1 MVLVTDAGR
10 VVEIA
15 HRGYAAEAPE
25 NTIAALRR
33 AGRRADGVELD
44 VRRCGSGELV
54 VVHDATVDRVTD
66 GTGRVADHSL
76 AELQALD
83 VLDSGESIPRLDA
96 ALAAVPDDVMVN
108 VELKETGVAADAVA
122 TLQGVANPVLV
133 SSFSETALREVR
145 AVSRSIQ
152 TASAALLITSVS
164 LLLGVLVDLVW
175 SPTILPPAK
184 RCHVERSSYPVQLL
198 VRSGLQGVR
207 AMPVLIPL
215 TVRRPLS
222 NTATEMSSSK
232 RVL

>member
-152 TASAALLITSVS
+152 TASAALLIT
-164 LLLGVLVDLVW
+164 
-175 SPTILPPAK
+175 
-184 RCHVERSSYPVQLL
+184 
-198 VRSGLQGVR
+198 
-207 AMPVLIPL
+207 
-215 TVRRPLS
+215 
-222 NTATEMSSSK
+222 
-232 RVL
+232 